1 MSASYAAPVTAHRP
15 LYARH
20 PTNISRSTINVPSPD
35 QIPAS
40 PQPYASDNQ
49 TSGKKPTNALATVAV
64 RMNAASPAPSSTPST
79 AKTIPA
85 KGNWTTMN
93 HHGTPIAAST
103 DRSSVNSPGSTEEPS
118 PNAAAKIP
126 AANSENAV
134 TRHATALACPASP
147 APNAAPPQGQNP
159 ETPTPTAAVQPPP
172 VLKEGDDCPDSTLAV
187 KGLTNAPQYYVGDQ
201 PKFTMV
207 VTNIGLV
214 SCKRDVG
221 AAVLAAYVYSLD
233 NKRLWSNL
241 DCAPSNETLVK
252 TFSPGEQVTTA
263 VTWTGMGSAPRC
275 PLPRPA
281 IGPGT
286 YNLVVQLGNL
296 RSLPVPFILN
306 QPPPPPG
313 PVPAPGPAQAPPPE
327 SPAQGG

>member
-1 MSASYAAPVTAHRP
+1 MTWTYGGIVLDLEPRGPLPTEIYWRRRGLALGIAVIVIGIAVATLIAFMGNNAGAKPASVSKPGSAQNTPAAAPQAPPPPGQEGATQ
-15 LYARH
+15 
-20 PTNISRSTINVPSPD
+20 VP
-35 QIPAS
+35 A
-40 PQPYASDNQ
+40 
-49 TSGKKPTNALATVAV
+49 
-64 RMNAASPAPSSTPST
+64 
-79 AKTIPA
+79 
-85 KGNWTTMN
+85 
-93 HHGTPIAAST
+93 
-103 DRSSVNSPGSTEEPS
+103 
-118 PNAAAKIP
+118 
-126 AANSENAV
+126 
-134 TRHATALACPASP
+134 
-147 APNAAPPQGQNP
+147 PQGQNP
-159 ETPTPTAAVQPPP
+159 ESATPTAAVQPPP

-187 KGLTNAPQYYVGDQ
+187 KGLTNAPQYFIGDQ

-214 SCKRDVG
+214 ACKRDVG

-252 TFSPGEQVTTA
+252 TFTPGEQVTTA
-263 VTWTGMGSAPRC
+263 VTWTGMGSAPHC

-313 PVPAPGPAQAPPPE
+313 PVPGQPAVPQPESPPGAPGP
-327 SPAQGG
+327 SPAG

>member
-1 MSASYAAPVTAHRP
+1 MTWAYGVNVLDLEPRGPLPTEIYWRRRGLALGIAVVVVGIAVATIIAFVSSSAGAKPANAEKPGSAQAHAPTPAAPP
-15 LYARH
+15 
-20 PTNISRSTINVPSPD
+20 
-35 QIPAS
+35 PAG
-40 PQPYASDNQ
+40 QPE
-49 TSGKKPTNALATVAV
+49 
-64 RMNAASPAPSSTPST
+64 
-79 AKTIPA
+79 
-85 KGNWTTMN
+85 GNT
-93 HHGTPIAAST
+93 
-103 DRSSVNSPGSTEEPS
+103 
-118 PNAAAKIP
+118 P
-126 AANSENAV
+126 AA
-134 TRHATALACPASP
+134 PA
-147 APNAAPPQGQNP
+147 PQGQNP
-159 ETPTPTAAVQPPP
+159 ESPTPTAAVQPPP

-187 KGLTNAPQYYVGDQ
+187 KGLTNSPQYYIGDQ

-252 TFSPGEQVTTA
+252 TFTPGEQVTTA
-263 VTWTGMGSAPRC
+263 VTWTGMGSAPHC

-296 RSLPVPFILN
+296 RSQPVPFVLN

-313 PVPAPGPAQAPPPE
+313 PVPAPGPALAPPPE
-327 SPAQGG
+327 APPAGSPANGG